1 MEHSLNLK
9 SKQIWNWISMTL
21 VSHLN
26 TPWTWNPNIWILFQ
40 WNWFQNSTPHAL
52 EIRFMHV
59 SIGFQVHGVLNSE
72 TSFIEI
78 YFIFIHRIS
87 KVSQLNTPACRPWV
101 YITNMISM
109 KKVSQ
114 FSNTLS
120 WLLIYFQLI
129 FFLNKK
135 FKDWL
140 VRISIDIHL
149 LSIDFPSEPERDL
162 RISKGW
168 YWYYQ

>member
-1 MEHSLNLK
+1 M
-9 SKQIWNWISMTL
+9 KQGSQ
-21 VSHLN
+21 LN
-26 TPWTWNPNIWILFQ
+26 TAWTWNPNRY
-40 WNWFQNSTPHAL
+40 
-52 EIRFMHV
+52 E
-59 SIGFQVHGVLNSE
+59 IGFQWHWFHNWTLHGFETQIYLN
-72 TSFIEI
+72 FIEI
-78 YFIFIHRIS
+78 YFISIHRIS

-168 YWYYQ
+168 Y